1 MRLTTWRRL
10 GPPIH
15 ARIRAALG
23 WIATILRG
31 RLLMLQLVPHL
42 RGVHG
47 LSWLLGGW
55 LVLLRGA

>member
-1 MRLTTWRRL
+1 MRLTAWMRL
-10 GPPIH
+10 GAPIQ
-15 ARIRAALG
+15 AIGAALG
-23 WIATILRG
+23 WIAPILWG
-31 RLLMLQLVPHL
+31 RLLMLRLVPHL